1 MATTESKLPLIAG
14 NWKMN
19 CNHFEA
25 IALVQKLAFTLKPDD
40 YKHAEVVVLPLAVTA
55 QPYTGPG

>member
-1 MATTESKLPLIAG
+1 MATDKKPLEKLPLIAG

-25 IALVQKLAFTLKPDD
+25 IALVQKLAFTLRPTTST
-40 YKHAEVVVLPLAVTA
+40 PR
-55 QPYTGPG
+55 